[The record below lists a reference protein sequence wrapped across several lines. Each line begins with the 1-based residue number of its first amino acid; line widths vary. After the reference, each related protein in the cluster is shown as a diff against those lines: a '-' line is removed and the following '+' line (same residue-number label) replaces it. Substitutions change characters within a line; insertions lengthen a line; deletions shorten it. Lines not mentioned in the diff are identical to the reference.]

1 MQKLVFFLLFI
12 FGLIDLMGQTS
23 NPKLK
28 IAHLTNNFYIYTTY
42 STYNDV
48 ATPAHGMY
56 LVGDSGVALFD
67 TPWDSTQFQALLDS
81 IEARHHKSVT
91 LCIAAHWHSDRTAGL
106 EYYKQKGIKTYTT
119 QFTDELAKI
128 NNHKRA
134 EFLMQNDTTFHFDRY
149 TFETY
154 YPGQGHTLDNIIVWF
169 PKERI
174 LYGGC
179 LIKGGTAVNL
189 GFLGDANKKEYYNT
203 LKRVEKKCPDPNY
216 IVISHSDW
224 NDPNSLRRSIK
235 LAKKLR
241 KAK

>member
-1 MQKLVFFLLFI
+1 MQKLFLFFLLVFDI
-12 FGLIDLMGQTS
+12 AISKGQTS
-23 NPKLK
+23 QPKLK
-28 IAHLTNNFYIYTTY
+28 ISHLTENFYIYTTY
-42 STYNDV
+42 NTYNESI
-48 ATPAHGMY
+48 TPAHGMY
-56 LVGDSGVALFD
+56 LVSDSGVVLFD

-81 IEARHHKSVT
+81 IDTRHHKSVS

-119 QFTDELAKI
+119 QFTDELAKK
-128 NNHKRA
+128 NDHKRA
-134 EFLMQNDTTFHFDRY
+134 EFLMKNDTIFHFDQY

-154 YPGQGHTLDNIIVWF
+154 YPGQGHTLDNIIIWF
-169 PKERI
+169 TKEKI

-203 LKRVEKKCPDPNY
+203 LKKVEKKCPNPNY

-224 NDPNSLRRSIK
+224 NDPNSLKRSIK